1 MIQAYRAARVI
12 DGISEAP
19 LENGV
24 VLVEA
29 GRVVA
34 VDRDRAFPAGVEVID
49 LGNATLLPG
58 LIDAHVHL
66 VWNASKEPHALVEQ
80 ESRYLTVLR
89 CAANCVL
96 HLRAGVTTVRDDGST
111 DAIALA
117 VARGIELGLIPGPRI
132 VAAGRVICMT
142 GGHANVLGREAD
154 GADAVRQAVRSEMK
168 GGAHL
173 IKLMASG
180 GIYGHGEEVGSPQ
193 YTVEELR
200 AGVEEAHKAGRKTSA
215 HAYSPQAITNALEAG
230 IDSVEHAS
238 FLDQETALR
247 MCAQGTYM
255 VPTLSTYQAMHDRAP
270 ELGSPD
276 YIVRKT
282 TEVMLASRSAF
293 QLALRTGVL
302 IAAGTDGGAPGHP
315 HGSLAEEL
323 RLMVELGATAMQAIR
338 FGTAAAADLLG
349 VSADIGTLE
358 PGKRADL
365 LAVNGNPIEDIRRLQ
380 DVRLVL
386 RDGAPVFATSQSES
400 VATI

>member
-1 MIQAYRAARVI
+1 MQAYRAARVV
-12 DGISEAP
+12 DGISEGP
-19 LENGV
+19 LENGM

-29 GRVVA
+29 GRVVS
-34 VDRDRAFPAGVEVID
+34 VERDRAVPAGVEVID
-49 LGNATLLPG
+49 LGEATLLPG

-66 VWNASKEPHALVEQ
+66 VWNASREPHVLVEQ
-80 ESRYLTVLR
+80 ESRHLTVLR
-89 CAANCVL
+89 CAANCGL
-96 HLRAGVTTVRDDGST
+96 HLRAGVTTIRDNGST

-117 VARGIELGLIPGPRI
+117 VARATELHLIPGPRI

-154 GADAVRQAVRSEMK
+154 GPDAVRQAVRSEMK

-215 HAYSPQAITNALEAG
+215 HAYSPQAIANALEAG

-238 FLDQETALR
+238 FLDRETAVCMR
-247 MCAQGTYM
+247 KQGTYM

-276 YIVRKT
+276 YILRKT
-282 TEVMLASRSAF
+282 TEVMLASRTAF
-293 QLALRTGVL
+293 QLALQTGVL

-323 RLMVELGATAMQAIR
+323 RLMVGLGATPMQAIR
-338 FGTAAAADLLG
+338 FGTAASADLLG
-349 VSADIGTLE
+349 VAADVGTIE

-365 LAVNGNPIEDIRRLQ
+365 LAVNGDPTQDICRLR
-380 DVRLVL
+380 DVRLVV
-386 RDGAPVFATSQSES
+386 RDGAVAWSQPQFEA
-400 VATI
+400 VAAL